1 MDKLYTISEVAKLL
15 KVSRV
20 SIYTW
25 IEEGKLNVLT
35 LPNDT
40 KRITETEVKRIL
52 GGN

>member
-25 IEEGKLNVLT
+25 IEEGKLKVLT
-35 LPNDT
+35 LPNET